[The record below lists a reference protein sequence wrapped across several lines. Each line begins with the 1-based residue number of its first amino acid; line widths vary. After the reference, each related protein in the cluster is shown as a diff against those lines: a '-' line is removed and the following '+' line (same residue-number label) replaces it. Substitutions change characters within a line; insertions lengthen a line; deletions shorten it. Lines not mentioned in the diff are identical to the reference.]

1 MTESFNYSI
10 QTNDLIC
17 LANIEKR
24 NNIDS
29 VVKSISGNKIT
40 IEGEHA
46 PQGYAVV
53 GSEIVKIISSEIVD
67 GTTSINIERRQYE
80 TQGIIE
86 IGNHFRTVIILD
98 DYSDITLT
106 SWEYEDSIGS
116 VTSSLF
122 PVELSS
128 GTITMKS
135 DLKLWSPMS
144 TIQKYKVK
152 PRKTIAYI
160 FKGTR
165 GNRILKFT
173 TVVSKVRFNT
183 RGKSEPNKII
193 LDIKSKLAQWY
204 DKDVAINK
212 QLKGTT
218 PKEFFK
224 MAFSLNDNE
233 IYYADGVLED
243 SFPKI
248 NNLHTKEYKTMS
260 ELLKAYCQNG
270 IRFCFDS
277 LERVKIFGDFNVDN
291 INSERVLDYDITD
304 SMISENEQMIYNTIN
319 TQSVQRQTL
328 YNFEDLDNKY
338 VKFFKVK
345 RNAINSNK
353 MLGIAENGDITIKT
367 LEIIDED
374 LHSSV
379 QLKDYVLLKR
389 TVAPFEEFYAMV
401 IAIESENKVIV
412 TPILYDK
419 DFRLFN
425 YGKNTY
431 LQTLLVTQ
439 SCPMDL
445 YYVREELPMVFKLT
459 RNKNGEEI
467 DSSLM
472 MPLLPRVDGETK
484 YQNEINCT
492 FGSASNLK
500 VGSYTG
506 IVEEVDNI
514 YGTWDSSKLLYN
526 MELTQFSNTE
536 YPPIFAL
543 SNKLNERLTSENVP
557 ILNYTTFDNSD
568 LLVEITRPSDNS
580 CDAVL
585 KLSNTKNVNSDID
598 LYISKEIG
606 RFGNKILQVEELE
619 PYKLGDVLIVNKPD
633 DLTSQE
639 ETEFDEV
646 LANIRWTIMA
656 KETQVGNDG
665 TRKHYI
671 YVDSNFAKRQQSGKV
686 YEFTKFPNE
695 SVVFLQE
702 LYFRG
707 NPVIEF
713 SQDIVGMSKGVNVDR
728 DTSREIYGEKKYEL
742 DSKQLNKENL
752 KLLMGYILEH
762 FQAITPQTTKFNVPI
777 SVFNALDINLLDVVK
792 VNDPIYTQIKNDMKW
807 VVVGVDC
814 KSGTNEVKL
823 SLLNVNHKNTEP
835 YKIDIKDVIEYQ
847 PVDIPKYDHAGGE
860 GNTEDNNDGTGGTD
874 VDKSLGEFWLS
885 EVPVEKFRAR
895 VEKFEG
901 NYIYFKDFNGEEY
914 EQYQSKLFPV
924 DEFAVNI
931 KGEVIFVQSDMN
943 FRAFIKKRRV
953 YDTEEVLIAPEDD
966 VKFLVTTTY
975 VDVDGTFFG
984 RKMMM
989 GDGDNYLSVDPIKGV
1004 KIVGDFV
1011 VGENNKN
1018 DGNDLWEAL
1027 NKNKTFQQNTAPQS
1041 TPSYTLRVGDIW
1053 YDIDDENHCY
1063 RYNGNVWV
1071 SARDGS
1077 IVSTKNT
1084 VFIQPDK
1091 PQDKDGRPL
1100 VDGDT
1105 WYDSDDGNKP
1115 YVYKGGKWTNVT
1127 DLGLQ
1132 DAIDRVQEQANES
1145 TQKLEDIANDNKI
1158 TPDEKT
1164 QVSQEWETIKGEY
1177 PKIKNEAVKFGITP
1191 TDYNLRYDT
1200 LNGYITPILSNMLE
1214 TTAINRTQFK
1224 ANFVNYYNSRQDLLN
1239 QINTKIKESA
1249 VNDSKDYADKVID
1262 ALDKNLTEQIDGKIN
1277 SYNQTNDPSLSWNTE
1292 DKQKNIGDLWYNPSL
1307 KITQRWNG
1315 TEWEEIEATDST
1327 AQAIAE
1333 SKRTV
1338 FTVQPTTPY
1347 KVGDLWVTNLSSS
1360 GDLKVCKIARA
1371 NGDFVSSD
1379 WVIATK
1385 YTDDTRANEAI
1396 NNAQK
1401 AQEDADEANAKLSD
1415 ISNDNKLTPDEKS
1428 SSKKEWEEIKS
1439 EYNTNLS
1446 QAQLYGVSYTDYTAK
1461 YNSLSTY
1468 ITPLLSNLNTTS
1480 DIVGNTFRQKF
1491 KDYYDSRQ
1499 NLLNDISAK
1508 AKELADKAQ
1517 EDATTALG
1525 NSKIFYQNDPPTSG
1539 MKENDLWYDTND
1551 QNHPY
1556 IYKNGKWTSAR
1567 DKIFETEGGNK
1578 VYFQSTQPPTSG
1590 TGVKEGDTWFDTA
1603 HNNAQYVLIK
1613 QTNGSLKWILASD
1626 ANDKIENGKIV
1637 INGNTVFNGDATIV
1651 SQGKDETTIIQGGS
1665 ITFTRGGKP
1674 ITVIR
1679 NMKFGEIE
1687 TNSEGK
1693 GILSFPDFK
1702 NMSLLLSIKS
1712 FSISQNV
1719 RSLGCYANLI
1729 NLSENKYQFFI
1740 YGTESTVGQGENWES
1755 TYNSMSST
1763 YSKDNIVSISTSIAH
1778 ITTNGIRTLGE
1789 LNLGSWSNHI
1799 TPGTAEVYSRYF
1811 NNINYHPTIMI
1822 KVYRISSKET
1832 ILVKSIT
1839 QTMNVHV
1846 LSTSLGSI
1854 TSHMTTKYYLKATV
1868 GISLDNNVTINDSYS
1883 STTKGTLGYKIE
1895 ASLGKTTLNYGT
1907 GSNIAT
1913 FNIPSNLML
1922 SNLKLQGTYSEE
1934 AIVNLVGNGTLFYL
1948 AMEE

>member
-1 MTESFNYSI
+1 MAESFNYSI

-24 NNIDS
+24 NNVDS
-29 VVKSISGNKIT
+29 VVKSILGNKIT

-183 RGKSEPNKII
+183 RGKTEPNKII

-204 DKDVAINK
+204 DKDVVINK

-543 SNKLNERLTSENVP
+543 SNKLNERLTQDNIP
-557 ILNYTTFDNSD
+557 ILNYTHFDNSD
-568 LLVEITRPSDNS
+568 LLVAIERPSDNS

-633 DLTSQE
+633 DLTLQE

-713 SQDIVGMSKGVNVDR
+713 SQDIVGMSKGVNIDG

-762 FQAITPQTTKFNVPI
+762 FQATTPQTTKFNVPI

-823 SLLNVNHKNTEP
+823 SLLNVNYKNTEP

-874 VDKSLGEFWLS
+874 IDKTLGQFWLS

-901 NYIYFKDFNGEEY
+901 NYIYFKDFNGEQY
-914 EQYQSKLFPV
+914 EEYQSKLFPV

-943 FRAFIKKRRV
+943 YRAFIKKRRV
-953 YDTEEVLIAPEDD
+953 YDTEEILIAPEDD

-1063 RYNGNVWV
+1063 RYNGSVWV

-1084 VFIQPDK
+1084 VFIQPNK
-1091 PQDKDGRPL
+1091 PQDKEGRPL

-1115 YVYKGGKWTNVT
+1115 YIYKNGEWINVT
-1127 DLGLQ
+1127 DMTLQ
-1132 DAIDRVQEQANES
+1132 EAIDKVQEQADES
-1145 TQKLEDIANDNKI
+1145 TQKLEDIA
-1158 TPDEKT
+1158 
-1164 QVSQEWETIKGEY
+1164 S
-1177 PKIKNEAVKFGITP
+1177 
-1191 TDYNLRYDT
+1191 
-1200 LNGYITPILSNMLE
+1200 
-1214 TTAINRTQFK
+1214 
-1224 ANFVNYYNSRQDLLN
+1224 
-1239 QINTKIKESA
+1239 
-1249 VNDSKDYADKVID
+1249 DS
-1262 ALDKNLTEQIDGKIN
+1262 
-1277 SYNQTNDPSLSWNTE
+1277 
-1292 DKQKNIGDLWYNPSL
+1292 
-1307 KITQRWNG
+1307 
-1315 TEWEEIEATDST
+1315 
-1327 AQAIAE
+1327 
-1333 SKRTV
+1333 
-1338 FTVQPTTPY
+1338 
-1347 KVGDLWVTNLSSS
+1347 
-1360 GDLKVCKIARA
+1360 
-1371 NGDFVSSD
+1371 
-1379 WVIATK
+1379 
-1385 YTDDTRANEAI
+1385 
-1396 NNAQK
+1396 
-1401 AQEDADEANAKLSD
+1401 
-1415 ISNDNKLTPDEKS
+1415 KLTPSEKQAT
-1428 SSKKEWEEIKS
+1428 KKEWDIIVS
-1439 EYNTNLS
+1439 EYTINVD
-1446 QAQLYGVSYTDYTAK
+1446 QAKLFGISYTDYTNK

-1525 NSKIFYQNDPPTSG
+1525 NSKIFYQTTPPTNE
-1539 MKENDLWYDTND
+1539 MKENDLWYDTD
-1551 QNHPY
+1551 DGNHPY

-1567 DKIFETEGGNK
+1567 DKIFETEGGNR
-1578 VYFQSTQPPTSG
+1578 VYFQDTQPPTSG
-1590 TGVKEGDTWFDTA
+1590 TGVKEGDQWFDTA

-1613 QTNGSLKWILASD
+1613 QTDGSLKWILASD
-1626 ANDKIENGKIV
+1626 ANDKIENGKII

-1651 SQGKDETTIIQGGS
+1651 SQGEDETTIIQGGS

-1679 NMKFGEIE
+1679 NIKIGTIE
-1687 TNSEGK
+1687 TDGDGREIDLSDLKSCDVITSIHSFDITSNIRSLNSGATQIDSVTNKWKIFLYGSEAVLTGGEKGSFNFEGNVGTFSLEFIK
-1693 GILSFPDFK
+1693 LTGNTMVFRLGRPTLFSVHCDYYYYGSYT
-1702 NMSLLLSIKS
+1702 MSTRLSI
-1712 FSISQNV
+1712 NCEV
-1719 RSLGCYANLI
+1719 TCENELG
-1729 NLSENKYQFFI
+1729 
-1740 YGTESTVGQGENWES
+1740 
-1755 TYNSMSST
+1755 
-1763 YSKDNIVSISTSIAH
+1763 TSI
-1778 ITTNGIRTLGE
+1778 IGI
-1789 LNLGSWSNHI
+1789 
-1799 TPGTAEVYSRYF
+1799 Y
-1811 NNINYHPTIMI
+1811 
-1822 KVYRISSKET
+1822 
-1832 ILVKSIT
+1832 
-1839 QTMNVHV
+1839 
-1846 LSTSLGSI
+1846 
-1854 TSHMTTKYYLKATV
+1854 
-1868 GISLDNNVTINDSYS
+1868 
-1883 STTKGTLGYKIE
+1883 KGTLNNAVSINTWGISSRDAWFGMPYQDVYIPI
-1895 ASLGKTTLNYGT
+1895 SIDTTLSKLLNST
-1907 GSNIAT
+1907 IT
-1913 FNIPSNLML
+1913 IKL
-1922 SNLKLQGTYSEE
+1922 SNVTLQAEGVVTSEGPEWTY
-1934 AIVNLVGNGTLFYL
+1934 ANPYNWTGDIYQNGTNKFEYTYYKEQNSPIQGKGVVQYM
-1948 AMEE
+1948 AIEK

>member
-1 MTESFNYSI
+1 MLRLKKYGLNELKHSI
-10 QTNDLIC
+10 SINDLVVI
-17 LANIEKR
+17 ANLEKKNNVDTKIEEVISENSIKIIGR
-24 NNIDS
+24 FENID
-29 VVKSISGNKIT
+29 KKYAMCGTELIKINSSQIEDEFT
-40 IEGEHA
+40 I
-46 PQGYAVV
+46 
-53 GSEIVKIISSEIVD
+53 
-67 GTTSINIERRQYE
+67 INIERRQFN
-80 TQGIIE
+80 TR
-86 IGNHFRTVIILD
+86 GNFYKGSKFRTVVVIDDTSDVIL
-98 DYSDITLT
+98 TN
-106 SWEYEDSIGS
+106 WEFEDTTGS
-116 VTSSLF
+116 VASSLF
-122 PVELSS
+122 PVELGS
-128 GTITMKS
+128 GTITVKS
-135 DLKLWSPMS
+135 DLSLWSPHS
-144 TIQKYKVK
+144 IYQKYKVRN
-152 PRKTIAYI
+152 RKTVAYI
-160 FKGTR
+160 FKGMD
-165 GNRILKFT
+165 NIKVLKFT
-173 TVVSKVRFNT
+173 TLVSKVRFNT

-193 LDIKSKLAQWY
+193 LDIKTKLAQWY
-204 DKDVAINK
+204 DKDIVINK

-224 MAFSLNDNE
+224 LIFDMNDNE
-233 IYYADGVLED
+233 VYYAEGVDEN

-248 NNLHTKEYKTMS
+248 NNLHTKEYTTIS

-270 IRFCFDS
+270 VRFCFDR
-277 LERVKIFGDFNVDN
+277 EEKVKIFGDFKVDT
-291 INSERVLDYDITD
+291 INTDRVLEYDITD
-304 SMISENEQMIYNTIN
+304 SMLTEDEQMIYNTIN

-345 RNAINSNK
+345 NNVVNSNK
-353 MLGIAENGDITIKT
+353 MIDINDSGDIAVKSI
-367 LEIIDED
+367 EIIDED

-379 QLKDYVLLKR
+379 QLKDYVLFKR
-389 TVAPFEEFYAMV
+389 TVAPFEEFYARV

-412 TPILYDK
+412 VPILYDK
-419 DFRLFN
+419 DFKLFN

-431 LQTLLVTQ
+431 LQNLLVTQ
-439 SCPMDL
+439 SCMMDL
-445 YYVREELPMVFKLT
+445 YYVRKELPMIFKLT
-459 RNKNGEEI
+459 RKKGEDEV

-500 VGSYTG
+500 IGSYTG
-506 IVEEVDNI
+506 IVEEIDKI
-514 YGTWDSSKLLYN
+514 YGIWDNSKLLYN

-585 KLSNTKNVNSDID
+585 KLSNTKSVNSDID
-598 LYISKEIG
+598 LYIGKEIN
-606 RFGNKILQVEELE
+606 RVGNRILQVEDLT
-619 PYKLGDVLIVNKPD
+619 PYKLGDVLIVNRPE
-633 DLTSQE
+633 DLSPQE
-639 ETEFDEV
+639 ETEFDEI
-646 LANIRWTIMA
+646 LSTIRWTIIG
-656 KETQVGNDG
+656 KETQTNDSDG
-665 TRKHYI
+665 SRKHYI
-671 YVDSNFAKRQQSGKV
+671 FLDSNFAKRQQTGKV
-686 YEFTKFPNE
+686 YEFTKFPNT
-695 SVVFLQE
+695 SIVFLQE

-707 NPVIEF
+707 NPVIEY
-713 SQDIVGMSKGVNVDR
+713 SQDIVGFSKGVSIDG
-728 DTSREIYGEKKYEL
+728 DTSKELYGEKKYEL

-752 KLLMGYILEH
+752 KLLMGYILDN
-762 FQAITPQTTKFNVPI
+762 FQATTPQTTKFNVPI
-777 SVFNALDINLLDVVK
+777 SVFNALDLELLDVVK
-792 VNDPIYTQIKNDMKW
+792 INDPVYTQIKEDMKW
-807 VVVGVDC
+807 VIVSISMKG
-814 KSGTNEVKL
+814 GTNEIQLK
-823 SLLNVNHKNTEP
+823 LLNINSENTKP
-835 YKIDIKDVIEYQ
+835 YKIDIKDVIEYN
-847 PVDIPKYDHAGGE
+847 PVEIPNYDHNGGE
-860 GNTEDNNDGTGGTD
+860 GNEEGNNDGTGGTD
-874 VDKSLGEFWLS
+874 IDKTLGQFWLS

-901 NYIYFKDFNGEEY
+901 NYIYFKDFNGEQYEEY
-914 EQYQSKLFPV
+914 QAKLFPV

-1063 RYNGNVWV
+1063 RYNGSVWV

-1091 PQDKDGRPL
+1091 PQDKEGRPL

-1115 YVYKGGKWTNVT
+1115 YIYKNGEWINVT
-1127 DLGLQ
+1127 DMTLQ
-1132 DAIDRVQEQANES
+1132 EAIDKVQEQANES

-1164 QVSQEWETIKGEY
+1164 QVSQEWETINGEY

-1191 TDYNLRYDT
+1191 TDYNSKYDT

-1214 TTAINRTQFK
+1214 TTTINRVNFK
-1224 ANFVNYYNSRQDLLN
+1224 TNFVNYYNSRQDLLN

-1262 ALDKNLTEQIDGKIN
+1262 ALNKDLTEQIDGKID
-1277 SYNQTNDPSLSWNTE
+1277 SYNQETDPSTSWTTTDE
-1292 DKQKNIGDLWYNPSL
+1292 KTKHTGDLWYKPSE
-1307 KITQRWNG
+1307 KITKRWSG
-1315 TEWEEIEATDST
+1315 TAWQNLDAKDTV
-1327 AQAIAE
+1327 AQAIAQ
-1333 SKRTV
+1333 SKRRV
-1338 FTVQPTTPY
+1338 FTTQPTTPY
-1347 KVGDLWVTNLSSS
+1347 DSGDLWVTDLTSS
-1360 GDLKVCKIARA
+1360 GDMKVCKVSRATGSYIA
-1371 NGDFVSSD
+1371 SD
-1379 WVIATK
+1379 WIKATK
-1385 YTDDTRANEAI
+1385 YTDDTVANQAI
-1396 NNAQK
+1396 QNAKNAQNSANQANSK
-1401 AQEDADEANAKLSD
+1401 LEDIASD
-1415 ISNDNKLTPDEKS
+1415 SKLTPSEKQAT
-1428 SSKKEWEEIKS
+1428 KKEWDIIVS
-1439 EYNTNLS
+1439 EYSINVD
-1446 QAQLYGVSYTDYTAK
+1446 QAKLFGISYTDYTNK
-1461 YNSLSTY
+1461 YTSLSTY
-1468 ITPLLSNLNTTS
+1468 ITPLLSNLDTTS

-1499 NLLNDISAK
+1499 NLLNDVSAK
-1508 AKELADKAQ
+1508 AKKLADKAQ

-1590 TGVKEGDTWFDTA
+1590 TGVKEGDQWFDTA

-1613 QTNGSLKWILASD
+1613 QTDGSLKWILASD
-1626 ANDKIENGKIV
+1626 ANDKIETGRVVLNA
-1637 INGNTVFNGDATIV
+1637 NTTVNGDFKV
-1651 SQGKDETTIIQGGS
+1651 SGGNVELNGDTKIKGVLEVFGGNQGIISYNGVDEASSTMRIIIKG
-1665 ITFTRGGKP
+1665 
-1674 ITVIR
+1674 
-1679 NMKFGEIE
+1679 GEIIFQE
-1687 TNSEGK
+1687 RV
-1693 GILSFPDFK
+1693 I
-1702 NMSLLLSIKS
+1702 
-1712 FSISQNV
+1712 
-1719 RSLGCYANLI
+1719 
-1729 NLSENKYQFFI
+1729 
-1740 YGTESTVGQGENWES
+1740 
-1755 TYNSMSST
+1755 
-1763 YSKDNIVSISTSIAH
+1763 
-1778 ITTNGIRTLGE
+1778 
-1789 LNLGSWSNHI
+1789 
-1799 TPGTAEVYSRYF
+1799 
-1811 NNINYHPTIMI
+1811 
-1822 KVYRISSKET
+1822 
-1832 ILVKSIT
+1832 
-1839 QTMNVHV
+1839 
-1846 LSTSLGSI
+1846 
-1854 TSHMTTKYYLKATV
+1854 
-1868 GISLDNNVTINDSYS
+1868 
-1883 STTKGTLGYKIE
+1883 
-1895 ASLGKTTLNYGT
+1895 
-1907 GSNIAT
+1907 
-1913 FNIPSNLML
+1913 
-1922 SNLKLQGTYSEE
+1922 
-1934 AIVNLVGNGTLFYL
+1934 
-1948 AMEE
+1948 

>member
-1 MTESFNYSI
+1 MLRLKKYGLNELKHSI
-10 QTNDLIC
+10 SINDLVVI
-17 LANIEKR
+17 ANLEKKNNVDTKIEEVISENSIKIIGR
-24 NNIDS
+24 FENID
-29 VVKSISGNKIT
+29 KKYAMCGTELIKINSSQIEDEFT
-40 IEGEHA
+40 I
-46 PQGYAVV
+46 
-53 GSEIVKIISSEIVD
+53 
-67 GTTSINIERRQYE
+67 INIERRQFN
-80 TQGIIE
+80 TR
-86 IGNHFRTVIILD
+86 GNFYKGSKFRTVVVIDDTSDVIL
-98 DYSDITLT
+98 TN
-106 SWEYEDSIGS
+106 WEFEDTTGN
-116 VTSSLF
+116 VASSLF
-122 PVELSS
+122 PVELGS
-128 GTITMKS
+128 GTITVKS
-135 DLKLWSPMS
+135 DLSLWSPHS
-144 TIQKYKVK
+144 IYQKYKVRN
-152 PRKTIAYI
+152 RKTVAYI
-160 FKGTR
+160 FKGMD
-165 GNRILKFT
+165 NIKVLKFT
-173 TVVSKVRFNT
+173 TLVSKVRFNT

-193 LDIKSKLAQWY
+193 LDIKTKLAQWY
-204 DKDVAINK
+204 DKDIVINK

-224 MAFSLNDNE
+224 LIFDMNDNE
-233 IYYADGVLED
+233 VYYAEGVDEN

-248 NNLHTKEYKTMS
+248 NNLHTKEYTTVS

-270 IRFCFDS
+270 VRFCFDR
-277 LERVKIFGDFNVDN
+277 EEKVKIFGDFKVDT
-291 INSERVLDYDITD
+291 INTDRVLEYDITD
-304 SMISENEQMIYNTIN
+304 SMLTEDEQMIYNTIN

-345 RNAINSNK
+345 NNVINSNK
-353 MLGIAENGDITIKT
+353 FITVEENGDITVKSI
-367 LEIIDED
+367 EITDED

-379 QLKDYVLLKR
+379 QLNDYVLFKR
-389 TVAPFEEFYAMV
+389 TVAPFEEFYARV

-412 TPILYDK
+412 VPILYDK
-419 DFRLFN
+419 DFKLFN

-431 LQTLLVTQ
+431 LQNLLVTQ
-439 SCPMDL
+439 SCMMDL
-445 YYVREELPMVFKLT
+445 YYVRKELPMIFKLT
-459 RNKNGEEI
+459 RKKGEDEV

-500 VGSYTG
+500 IGSYTG
-506 IVEEVDNI
+506 IVEEIDKI
-514 YGTWDSSKLLYN
+514 YGIWDNSKLLYN

-543 SNKLNERLTSENVP
+543 SNKLNERLTSEKVP

-585 KLSNTKNVNSDID
+585 KLSNTKSVNSDID
-598 LYISKEIG
+598 LYIGKEIN
-606 RFGNKILQVEELE
+606 RVGNRILQVEDLT
-619 PYKLGDVLIVNKPD
+619 PYKLGDVLVVNRPE
-633 DLTSQE
+633 DLSPQE
-639 ETEFDEV
+639 ETEFDEI
-646 LANIRWTIMA
+646 LSTIRWTIIG
-656 KETQVGNDG
+656 KETQTNDSDG
-665 TRKHYI
+665 SRKHYI
-671 YVDSNFAKRQQSGKV
+671 FLDSNFAKRQQTGKV
-686 YEFTKFPNE
+686 YEFTKFPNT
-695 SVVFLQE
+695 SIVFLQE

-707 NPVIEF
+707 NPVIEY
-713 SQDIVGMSKGVNVDR
+713 SQDIVGFSKGVSIDG
-728 DTSREIYGEKKYEL
+728 DTSKELYGEKKYEL

-752 KLLMGYILEH
+752 KLLMGYILDN
-762 FQAITPQTTKFNVPI
+762 FQATTPQTTKFNVPI
-777 SVFNALDINLLDVVK
+777 SVFNALDLELLDVVK
-792 VNDPIYTQIKNDMKW
+792 INDSVYTQIKEDMKW
-807 VVVGVDC
+807 VIVSISMKG
-814 KSGTNEVKL
+814 GTNEIQLK
-823 SLLNVNHKNTEP
+823 LLNINSENTKP
-835 YKIDIKDVIEYQ
+835 YKIDIKDVIEYN
-847 PVDIPKYDHAGGE
+847 PVEIPNYDHNGGE
-860 GNTEDNNDGTGGTD
+860 GNKEGNNDGTGGTD
-874 VDKSLGEFWLS
+874 IDKTLGQFWLS

-901 NYIYFKDFNGEEY
+901 NYIYFKDFNGEQY
-914 EQYQSKLFPV
+914 EEYQSKLFPV

-943 FRAFIKKRRV
+943 YRAFIKKRRV

-1063 RYNGNVWV
+1063 RYNGSVWV

-1091 PQDKDGRPL
+1091 PQDKEGRPL

-1115 YVYKGGKWTNVT
+1115 YIYKNGEWINVT
-1127 DLGLQ
+1127 DMTLQ
-1132 DAIDRVQEQANES
+1132 EAIDKVQEQANES

-1164 QVSQEWETIKGEY
+1164 QVSQEWETINGEY

-1347 KVGDLWVTNLSSS
+1347 KIGDLWVTNLSSS

-1428 SSKKEWEEIKS
+1428 STKKEWEEIKS

-1446 QAQLYGVSYTDYTAK
+1446 QAKLYGVSYTDYTNK

-1468 ITPLLSNLNTTS
+1468 ITPLLSNLDTTS

-1499 NLLNDISAK
+1499 NLLNDIYARI
-1508 AKELADKAQ
+1508 KELADKAQ

-1525 NSKIFYQNDPPTSG
+1525 NSKIFYQTTPPTNE
-1539 MKENDLWYDTND
+1539 MKENDLWYDTD
-1551 QNHPY
+1551 DGNHPY

-1613 QTNGSLKWILASD
+1613 QTGGSLKWVLASD
-1626 ANDKIENGKIV
+1626 ANDKIETGRVVLNANTTVNGDFKVSGGNVELNGDTKIKGVLEVFGGNQGIISYNGVDEASSTMRIV
-1637 INGNTVFNGDATIV
+1637 IKG
-1651 SQGKDETTIIQGGS
+1651 
-1665 ITFTRGGKP
+1665 
-1674 ITVIR
+1674 
-1679 NMKFGEIE
+1679 GEILFQE
-1687 TNSEGK
+1687 
-1693 GILSFPDFK
+1693 
-1702 NMSLLLSIKS
+1702 
-1712 FSISQNV
+1712 
-1719 RSLGCYANLI
+1719 R
-1729 NLSENKYQFFI
+1729 
-1740 YGTESTVGQGENWES
+1740 
-1755 TYNSMSST
+1755 
-1763 YSKDNIVSISTSIAH
+1763 
-1778 ITTNGIRTLGE
+1778 
-1789 LNLGSWSNHI
+1789 
-1799 TPGTAEVYSRYF
+1799 
-1811 NNINYHPTIMI
+1811 
-1822 KVYRISSKET
+1822 
-1832 ILVKSIT
+1832 
-1839 QTMNVHV
+1839 V
-1846 LSTSLGSI
+1846 L
-1854 TSHMTTKYYLKATV
+1854 
-1868 GISLDNNVTINDSYS
+1868 
-1883 STTKGTLGYKIE
+1883 
-1895 ASLGKTTLNYGT
+1895 
-1907 GSNIAT
+1907 
-1913 FNIPSNLML
+1913 
-1922 SNLKLQGTYSEE
+1922 
-1934 AIVNLVGNGTLFYL
+1934 
-1948 AMEE
+1948 